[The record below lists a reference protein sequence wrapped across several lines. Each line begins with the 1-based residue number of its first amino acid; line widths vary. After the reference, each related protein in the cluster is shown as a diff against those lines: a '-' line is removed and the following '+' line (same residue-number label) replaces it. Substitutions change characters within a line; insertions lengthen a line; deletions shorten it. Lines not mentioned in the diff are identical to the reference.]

1 MLLVAACASLAVAS
15 LPSHS
20 FGGCGRDGTGII
32 DPRVYVYFERNID
45 TLWVPAPQS
54 PFEAEWDGLLEE
66 SESGLEDLID
76 QTKIIDIQIGKMSAA
91 VISLFL
97 GGGEYREKMQV
108 LPIGSSKYQYKKFLL
123 RISPRFY
130 LFLNELSWKVSPVF
144 VQKRFYY
151 LCMNIFC
158 CGKKEAT
165 QIK

>member
-1 MLLVAACASLAVAS
+1 MRRAILFYC
-15 LPSHS
+15 
-20 FGGCGRDGTGII
+20 C
-32 DPRVYVYFERNID
+32 
-45 TLWVPAPQS
+45 TLGSVRKFP
-54 PFEAEWDGLLEE
+54 
-66 SESGLEDLID
+66 
-76 QTKIIDIQIGKMSAA
+76 TKIIDIQIGKMSAA

-108 LPIGSSKYQYKKFLL
+108 LPIGSSKYQYQKFLL

-158 CGKKEAT
+158 CGTKRRQPKLSNENKSVDLFLFCSAT
-165 QIK
+165 FSREE